1 MRVIVCISNV
11 PDTTTKIKLTA
22 DGKSIDL
29 AGVQWIINPWDE
41 LALSRALELREAQP
55 PVVTQVTVVTVGK
68 IDTEP
73 TLRKA
78 LAVGADDAI
87 RIDGTA
93 NDAYSVAS
101 NLAETLSNEKYDI
114 ILCGIESSDHNG
126 AAVGGM
132 LAELLGIPS
141 VSSVSSLAAEAGN
154 ISLTREIDGGKETVA
169 VNGPFVAIVQ
179 KGIAIVPR
187 IPSMRGI
194 MTARTKPLQVV
205 TASDLKTFTN
215 ITGYSLPAPKASC
228 HMIPADNM
236 KELVRLLHEE
246 AKVI

>member
-11 PDTTTKIKLTA
+11 PDTTTKIKLSA

-29 AGVQWIINPWDE
+29 AGAQWIINPWDE
-41 LALSRALELREAQP
+41 LALTRALELREAQP
-55 PVVTQVTVVTVGK
+55 PVVTQVTVVAVGK
-68 IDTEP
+68 TDTEP

-87 RIDGTA
+87 RID
-93 NDAYSVAS
+93 DAASDAFSVAS
-101 NLAETLSNEKYDI
+101 HLAGALLNEQYDI

-126 AAVGGM
+126 SAVGGM

-141 VSSVSSLAAEAGN
+141 VSSVSSLAVEAGN
-154 ISLTREIDGGKETVA
+154 VLLTREIDGGKETIGVS
-169 VNGPFVAIVQ
+169 GPFVAIVQ
-179 KGIAIVPR
+179 KGIALVPR

-194 MTARTKPLQVV
+194 MTARTKPLKVV
-205 TASDLKTFTN
+205 PATSSKALTS
-215 ITGYSLPAPKASC
+215 ITGYGLPAPKASC
-228 HMIPADNM
+228 HMVAADNM
-236 KELVRLLHEE
+236 IELVRLLHEE

>member
-22 DGKSIDL
+22 DGGNIDL
-29 AGVQWIINPWDE
+29 SGAQYIINPWDE
-41 LALSRALELREAQP
+41 LALTRALELREAQP
-55 PVVTQVTVVTVGK
+55 PVVSKVTVVTVGK
-68 IDTEP
+68 ADTES

-87 RIDGTA
+87 RIDAAAT
-93 NDAYSVAS
+93 DAFSVAS
-101 NLAETLSNEKYDI
+101 HLAEALGNEQFDV

-126 AAVGGM
+126 ASVGGM
-132 LAELLGIPS
+132 LAEMLGIPS
-141 VSSVSSLAAEAGN
+141 VSSVSSLALEEGS
-154 ISLTREIDGGKETVA
+154 ISLTREVDGGKETIA
-169 VNGPFVAIVQ
+169 VSGPFVAIVQ

-194 MTARTKPLQVV
+194 MTARTKPLKV
-205 TASDLKTFTN
+205 TPATVSKAFTS

-228 HMIPADNM
+228 HMVTPDNM

-246 AKVI
+246 ARVI